1 MSYPKEDKDVL
12 GIVVDDGSKSDKK
25 QSGACRVYIPSQY
38 SNEFKL
44 EDLPLI
50 PRLGAAGNE
59 SVVTFGGAIE
69 LGTPVIVKKTTG
81 QAGSGLGYI
90 SQVIKDETQNS
101 LELPGNVSIDWHN
114 MIKKAKEQTVDIQS
128 KAKAGSGEA
137 GSKPTEEAGEKYY
150 RNLVKGI
157 ASSST
162 LWPIAGMKIPQ
173 VKSVETATQSFTSIM
188 SASALAGLPGAGL
201 SLGNLFTNMPSAIKD
216 KIFSALPKEIGE
228 TLTTITNLMPESSA
242 EGLSGI
248 RINPEVFYANAAEM
262 LSQCRD
268 VSDLINC
275 ITDLMT
281 DTSLHGTD
289 TLPNLTIEIDTPFG
303 KANVEFDISGNST
316 DKNSDDVTKLIGTF
330 TSLLSDVGGGFPSVF
345 PDKNMWG
352 ESSKVMGDMFKR
364 LNPQEYT
371 KAIQQAQKAIAPG
384 TSERNRL
391 NTVVSAAMSAKN
403 IFDSIT

>member
-12 GIVVDDGSKSDKK
+12 GIVVDDGAETDKK

-59 SVVTFGGAIE
+59 SVVSFGGAIE

-81 QAGSGLGYI
+81 LAGSGFGYI
-90 SQVIKDETQNS
+90 SEVVKDETQNG
-101 LELPGNVSIDWHN
+101 LELPGNISIDWHK
-114 MIKKAKEQTVDIQS
+114 MIQEAKNKEVKINSQ
-128 KAKAGSGEA
+128 AKAGSGPAE
-137 GSKPTEEAGEKYY
+137 SKPTEEAGGKYY

-157 ASSST
+157 PSSST

-173 VKSVETATQSFTSIM
+173 VKSVETAVQAFTSIM
-188 SASALAGLPGAGL
+188 SASALAGLPGVGL
-201 SLGNLFTNMPSAIKD
+201 SLGSLFTNMPSVIKD
-216 KIFSALPKEIGE
+216 QIFKALPKDVGDA
-228 TLTTITNLMPESSA
+228 LTTITNLIPENSA
-242 EGLSGI
+242 EGLSGA

-268 VSDLINC
+268 VSDLIQC
-275 ITDLMT
+275 ITDLLT

-303 KANVEFDISGNST
+303 KANVEFDVSGNST
-316 DKNSDDVTKLIGTF
+316 DKNSNEIVDLIGKF
-330 TSLLSDVGGGFPSVF
+330 TSLLSSASNFPSVF

-352 ESSKVMGDMFKR
+352 ESSQVMGEMFKR
-364 LNPQEYT
+364 LAPEEFK
-371 KAIQQAQKAIAPG
+371 KAVQQAQKSIAPG
-384 TSERNRL
+384 TQERTRL
-391 NTVVSAAMSAKN
+391 NTVVKDAMTSKD
-403 IFDSIT
+403 IFKALK